1 MVAKQVADL
10 ITITRGLLLVI
21 FPWLGITQGRA
32 SLPWAAVLLAADWTG
47 DVLDGALA
55 KRSGIKQQ
63 TWVGAHDL
71 EVDMAV
77 SLGLLIYL
85 LITGLLSLPVALV
98 YLLLWGA
105 YFFRAG
111 IPRSLG
117 MLFQAP
123 IYGWFIYVTLVHAN
137 AAGLMWSSPGRA
149 SPGRSFQDFCK
160 GCVISCGMTRVLMGR
175 LKICGISDGS

>member
-1 MVAKQVADL
+1 VVAKQVADL
-10 ITITRGLLLVI
+10 ITIARGLLLVV

-55 KRSGIKQQ
+55 KRSGIQKQ

-71 EVDMAV
+71 EIDMAV

-85 LITGLLSLPVALV
+85 IITGTLNLPVALI

-105 YFFRAG
+105 FFLRAG
-111 IPRSLG
+111 LPRSLG

-123 IYGWFIYVTLVHAN
+123 IYGWFLYVALRDATSMGLLLSAWVI
-137 AAGLMWSSPGRA
+137 AAVVVTWPRFPQEVIPGFLGGMRDFF
-149 SPGRSFQDFCK
+149 GQD
-160 GCVISCGMTRVLMGR
+160 
-175 LKICGISDGS
+175 

>member
-10 ITITRGLLLVI
+10 ITIARGFLVVI
-21 FPWLGITQGRA
+21 FPWLGMTQGRD

-55 KRSGIKQQ
+55 RRSGIKHQ

-71 EVDMAV
+71 EIDMAV
-77 SLGLLIYL
+77 SLGLLTYL
-85 LITGLLSLPVALV
+85 IVAGLLSLPIALI

-105 YFFRAG
+105 YFLRSG
-111 IPRSLG
+111 IPRSMG

-123 IYGWFIYVTLVHAN
+123 IYGWFIYISLVNATSSGLMLAAWILTAVVITWPRFPQQVIPGFLSGIRDFLVHDHHPAE
-137 AAGLMWSSPGRA
+137 
-149 SPGRSFQDFCK
+149 
-160 GCVISCGMTRVLMGR
+160 
-175 LKICGISDGS
+175 

>member
-10 ITITRGLLLVI
+10 ITIARGFLAVL
-21 FPWLGITQGRA
+21 FPWLAFTQGIT

-55 KRSGIKQQ
+55 KRSGFKQQ

-71 EVDMAV
+71 EIDMAV

-85 LITGLLSLPVALV
+85 IIAGFLNLSVALI
-98 YLLLWGA
+98 YLLFWGA
-105 YFFRAG
+105 YFLRAG
-111 IPRSLG
+111 IPRSMG

-123 IYGWFIYVTLVHAN
+123 IYGWFIYVAILHATS
-137 AAGLMWSSPGRA
+137 AGLMLSAWVVVAVIVTWPRFPQEVIPGFLHGMR
-149 SPGRSFQDFCK
+149 DFFPH
-160 GCVISCGMTRVLMGR
+160 
-175 LKICGISDGS
+175 D

>member
-10 ITITRGLLLVI
+10 ITIARGFLLVL
-21 FPWLGITQGRA
+21 FPWLAFTQGA
-32 SLPWAAVLLAADWTG
+32 TSLPWAAVLLAADWTG

-55 KRSGIKQQ
+55 KRSGFNQQ

-71 EVDMAV
+71 EIDMAV

-85 LITGLLSLPVALV
+85 LVVGFLNLPVALI

-105 YFFRAG
+105 YFLRSG
-111 IPRSLG
+111 VPRSMG

-123 IYGWFIYVTLVHAN
+123 IYGWFIYIAIMHATS
-137 AAGLMWSSPGRA
+137 AGLMLSAWVIVVVIVTWPRFPQEVIPGFLHGMR
-149 SPGRSFQDFCK
+149 DFFPH
-160 GCVISCGMTRVLMGR
+160 
-175 LKICGISDGS
+175 D